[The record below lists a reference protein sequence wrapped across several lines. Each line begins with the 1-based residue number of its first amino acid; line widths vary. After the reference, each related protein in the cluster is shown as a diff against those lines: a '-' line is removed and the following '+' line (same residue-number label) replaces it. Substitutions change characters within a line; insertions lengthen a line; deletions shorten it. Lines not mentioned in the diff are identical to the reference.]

1 MAKPE
6 YYDEV
11 PTYIMHSD
19 GVQNDGVFHAVD
31 GSGDTLDIA
40 LKSGSFESTDASENT
55 FKIEN
60 LGDANTVEINDVVFY
75 SKAKVDALLSAL
87 ETSLKAWANG
97 AFEPKT

>member
-40 LKSGSFESTDASENT
+40 LTADSFDSTDAKGNKLT
-55 FKIEN
+55 ITN
-60 LGDANTVEINDVVFY
+60 IGDTDTIVINGVTFY
-75 SKAKVDALLSAL
+75 SKASVDSLLSAL

-97 AFEPKT
+97 TFVHNI